1 MTSTSITCGSFGIR
15 YRRYATKK
23 MQCFNRHGIRS
34 AVALEGGDSLSWN
47 SSFGMRKQWH
57 STNGKSLLT
66 QLDKNKIR
74 EELLQAWMVAEA
86 SSGSQSSTSR
96 GARYCCYTYE
106 DAKRDYTSRQS
117 QWHWLDREMSS
128 NLAGETGAVSIY
140 KGALTAL
147 SIRRWFLSSF
157 INRTNKRIATD
168 ADGVVDTNQG
178 AIEFCNEH
186 YQTEES
192 HRRCF
197 EDVLPTDGKRTRL
210 LPFWRLAGYSLG
222 FLPTLLG
229 GPTALY
235 VTVEAVETFVEEHFQ
250 DQIIPLRDAAAAAAA
265 FSDGGGSSTTATP
278 ETAGGTTKSAAL
290 ADVPPLPECP
300 ELLKLLESCCEDE
313 VHHKQVAA
321 LKLLGRF
328 STQFSSA
335 KESSESVPVRV
346 GLEALPSHHLWW
358 ARPWS
363 SIVQNGSAVA
373 ADIARRI

>member
-1 MTSTSITCGSFGIR
+1 MTSTSVPCGSFGIR
-15 YRRYATKK
+15 YGRYATKALR
-23 MQCFNRHGIRS
+23 CFDRHDIRS
-34 AVALEGGDSLSWN
+34 FVALEGSGSLPWD
-47 SSFGMRKQWH
+47 SSFGVRKQWH
-57 STNGKSLLT
+57 STNGKNLLT

-74 EELLQAWMVAEA
+74 EELLQAWMFAEA
-86 SSGSQSSTSR
+86 SSGSKSSTSR
-96 GARYCCYTYE
+96 GARYCCYTYD
-106 DAKRDYTSRQS
+106 DAKRDYTSRDS
-117 QWHWLDREMSS
+117 PWHWLDQEMSS

-147 SIRRWFLSSF
+147 SIRRWFVSSF
-157 INRTNKRIATD
+157 MNRTNQPTATATD
-168 ADGVVDTNQG
+168 ADGVVDTNEG

-222 FLPTLLG
+222 FFPTLLG

-250 DQIIPLRDAAAAAAA
+250 DQIVPLRDAAA
-265 FSDGGGSSTTATP
+265 SGGGGGGSSTASTA
-278 ETAGGTTKSAAL
+278 ETARGAISSLVLKS
-290 ADVPPLPECP
+290 VPPLPECP
-300 ELLKLLESCCEDE
+300 ELLKLLELCCEDE
-313 VHHKQVAA
+313 VHHKQDAA

-328 STQFSSA
+328 STQFSSE
-335 KESSESVPVRV
+335 KLSTGSVPVRV

-363 SIVQNGSAVA
+363 SIVRNGSAVA